1 MKSFYAYWEKLLYQS
16 LTATVIG
23 GMKAFEQTLRHRSHS
38 KQAAAA
44 LFKVSLSLSHPEI
57 VVSPSVND
65 VNKSLGK
72 LSKKFVECT
81 KLFVRWM
88 DGTCIAAP
96 PVQRRD
102 EEEPFV
108 FSFYLDIS
116 AHPQVQRHERV
127 I

>member
-1 MKSFYAYWEKLLYQS
+1 MKRFYAYWEKLLYQS
-16 LTATVIG
+16 LTAAVIG
-23 GMKAFEQTLRHRSHS
+23 GMKAFEETLRRRSHS
-38 KQAAAA
+38 KLAAA

-57 VVSPSVND
+57 IMSPSVND

-88 DGTCIAAP
+88 DGTCIEAP

-116 AHPQVQRHERV
+116 ANPQV
-127 I
+127 